1 MINMFAPF
9 EELNVINTFNLLNKN
24 SLNKKIEKFK
34 NEILYFI
41 KYDFKNEYN
50 NESELENLEF
60 VTTYGNNKHVYLF
73 KLSTSICIFWIHVY
87 DYSIFNENKF
97 DVQIILEDSVTGK
110 KLNTKGMYYTDLV
123 LNY

>member
-1 MINMFAPF
+1 MFAPF